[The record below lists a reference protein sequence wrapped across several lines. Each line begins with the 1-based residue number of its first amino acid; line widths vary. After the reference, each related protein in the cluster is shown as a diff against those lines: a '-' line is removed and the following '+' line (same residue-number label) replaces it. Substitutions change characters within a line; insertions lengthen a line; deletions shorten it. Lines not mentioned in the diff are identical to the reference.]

1 MNPDTAKYVIPAPA
15 TPYLPVRGSDQKF
28 PIHRVYCVGRNYA
41 AHAVEMGHD
50 PDKEPPFFFQKS
62 ASNIYAGSEFPYPPK
77 TEDVHYEIE
86 LIVALDKGGSNIPVE
101 QAMDCIWGYGVG
113 LDMTRRDLQG
123 EAKKL
128 GRPWDVGKAFEK
140 SGPCTALVPASE
152 CGHLDKGAIWL
163 KVNGEMRQQGDLA
176 QMIWKIP
183 EMISLLSELFELQ
196 PGDLIMT
203 GTPAGVGPV
212 QKGDVMLGHVDG
224 LDELELKVI

>member
-1 MNPDTAKYVIPAPA
+1 MSQSNYLFTPPQPAS
-15 TPYLPVRGSDQKF
+15 LPISGSDARF

-62 ASNIYAGSEFPYPPK
+62 ASNIYAGTEFPYPPK
-77 TEDVHYEIE
+77 TEDVHFEIE
-86 LIVALDKGGSNIPVE
+86 MIVALDKGGSNIPVE
-101 QAMDCIWGYGVG
+101 QALDCIWGYGVG
-113 LDMTRRDLQG
+113 LDMTRRDLHG

-140 SGPCTALVPASE
+140 SGPCTALVPVSE
-152 CGHLDKGAIWL
+152 CGHLDEGAIWL

-176 QMIWKIP
+176 QMIWKVP

-196 PGDLIMT
+196 PGDLIKI
-203 GTPAGVGPV
+203 GRASCRERG
-212 QKGDVMLGHVDG
+212 
-224 LDELELKVI
+224 